1 MKKFFFFFAVLVIPS
16 LLLGQ
21 DVEGIQ
27 LANEYL
33 IQGEEIKALDIYQN
47 LAKSPANIPLI
58 HANYFTLLIQTQDY
72 KSATKYIQR
81 LIKDYPDNINYQIDL
96 GILYQD
102 QNLLK
107 ESDLQFKQV
116 IESTKSDQYLLRLA
130 AQYFT
135 SKQLFNYAVDTYNAS
150 RKVLKQP
157 NAYNLELANLY
168 RVLGQKSE
176 MLNEYMSFAST
187 HPNNLNYV
195 KNILQ
200 SLLTEEDDLRELEQ
214 TLIQKAQENPN
225 DIIYSDLIIW
235 VNLQRKD
242 FYGAFLQTKA
252 LEKRIQSDG
261 VRLLEIGM
269 IALENKAYDD
279 ATKIFTYITTEYPKS
294 PNYPISRKL
303 MINAREGLVKN
314 TFPINYDEIKRL
326 ILDYQNLVDELG
338 LNPSTLE
345 ALRNKA
351 LLHAFY
357 LDEKEIAIQILQ
369 QIISI
374 PRASA
379 ELQANCK
386 IDLGDIYILIGQP
399 WESALLYSQVEKANK
414 ETPTGYMAKLK
425 NARLNYYKG
434 DFELAKGH
442 LDILKLATSREISND
457 AIALGVLIED
467 NTALDTSDYV
477 MREYAAVELLLF
489 QNKLQESIIAFE
501 SMLKKYPRHSLT
513 DEIYWNL
520 ANIYQKLGKFDLAVN
535 YLAKISEDYNEDIL
549 ADDAYYLMARIYE
562 DQLGDREKAKAL
574 YREFLVKYPGS
585 KFVAEA
591 RLHFRKLRG
600 DIIN

>member
-1 MKKFFFFFAVLVIPS
+1 MWIPTEILLVYIQVEIPLSMKKKFFFLAVLIIPS
-16 LLLGQ
+16 LLFGQ
-21 DVEGIQ
+21 DVEQIQ
-27 LANEYL
+27 LANEYF
-33 IQGEEIKALDIYQN
+33 IQGEEIKAIDIYDN
-47 LAKSPANIPLI
+47 LAKSSANIPLI
-58 HANYFTLLIQTQDY
+58 HANYFTLLLQTQDY
-72 KSATKYIQR
+72 KTANKYIQR
-81 LIKDYPDNINYQIDL
+81 LIKDFPDNINYRIDL
-96 GILYQD
+96 GILYQE

-107 ESDLQFKQV
+107 ESDAQFKQV
-116 IESTKSDQYLLRLA
+116 IESTKADQYLLRLA

-135 SKQLFNYAVDTYNAS
+135 AKQLFNYAVDTYIAA

-157 NAYNLELANLY
+157 NSYNLELANLY
-168 RVLGQKSE
+168 RVLGLKNE

-242 FYGAFLQTKA
+242 FYGAFLQTRA
-252 LEKRIQSDG
+252 LEKRMQSDG

-314 TFPINYDEIKRL
+314 TFPINYDEIRRL
-326 ILDYQNLVDELG
+326 ILDYQSLVEELG

-357 LDEKEIAIQILQ
+357 MDEKEIAIEILGK
-369 QIISI
+369 IIST
-374 PRASA
+374 PRASSD
-379 ELQANCK
+379 LQANCK

-399 WESALLYSQVEKANK
+399 WESALLYSQVEKA
-414 ETPTGYMAKLK
+414 
-425 NARLNYYKG
+425 
-434 DFELAKGH
+434 
-442 LDILKLATSREISND
+442 
-457 AIALGVLIED
+457 
-467 NTALDTSDYV
+467 
-477 MREYAAVELLLF
+477 
-489 QNKLQESIIAFE
+489 
-501 SMLKKYPRHSLT
+501 
-513 DEIYWNL
+513 
-520 ANIYQKLGKFDLAVN
+520 
-535 YLAKISEDYNEDIL
+535 
-549 ADDAYYLMARIYE
+549 
-562 DQLGDREKAKAL
+562 DRKS
-574 YREFLVKYPGS
+574 V
-585 KFVAEA
+585 V
-591 RLHFRKLRG
+591 
-600 DIIN
+600 